1 MIAGNFRI
9 DPPASVFRQGS
20 LMMRLIIINAAV
32 FLLIRIAD
40 LFLWLFQVPAG
51 TVFSGISPMAYWL
64 AVPAC
69 LPELLYRPWGIFT
82 YMFTHEGFFHLLFN
96 MITLYFGGQ
105 IFLQLLNSRK
115 MLSTYILG
123 GLTGAVFF
131 ILSYNVFPVFSASL
145 SQALAIGASASVL
158 AVLIAAATHAPGLE
172 VNLFLL
178 GRVKLKYIAIA
189 FVLVDVLSI
198 SRSNPG
204 GHIAHLGGAAWGFL
218 YIRFLLNRGWKQPDI
233 FNVRARKKRK
243 KAFRGMYTN
252 TRPLTDEAY
261 NARKREQQEVIDA
274 ILDKIAKH
282 GYDGLSREEKEILFK
297 AGKK

>member
-20 LMMRLIIINAAV
+20 VMMRLIIINAAV

-40 LFLWLFQVPAG
+40 LFLWLFQVQTGP
-51 TVFSGISPMAYWL
+51 VFTSISPLTFWL
-64 AVPAC
+64 SVPAS
-69 LPELLYRPWGIFT
+69 LPELAYRPWGIFT

-123 GLTGAVFF
+123 GFTGAVFF
-131 ILSYNVFPVFSASL
+131 ILSYNVFPVFSDSVD
-145 SQALAIGASASVL
+145 QALAIGASASVL
-158 AVLIAAATHAPGLE
+158 AVLIAAATYAPGLE

-178 GRVKLKYIAIA
+178 GRVKLKYIALA
-189 FVLVDVLSI
+189 FVLVDILSI

-218 YIRFLLNRGWKQPDI
+218 YIRFLLNKGWKQSGI
-233 FNVRARKKRK
+233 FQFSTKKKRK
-243 KAFRGMYTN
+243 KAFRGLYTN
-252 TRPLTDEAY
+252 TRPMTDEEY
-261 NARKREQQEVIDA
+261 NARKRDQQEIIDA